1 MSSHKE
7 IEKRKKEINKLW
19 KDIKKGF
26 KTFIV
31 KSNDIGSIEEAI
43 KHLNKSGSEEK

>member
-1 MSSHKE
+1 MNNQKE
-7 IEKRKKEINKLW
+7 IEKNEIKKLS

-31 KSNDIGSIEEAI
+31 KSNDIGSIQEAI
-43 KHLNKSGSEEK
+43 KHLNK